1 MRISLPLLCIA
12 LLCLL
17 QPRPL
22 PAEAPKG
29 PMPAALQPASVA
41 MTPGMPPVEPGAFS
55 IVVLPDT
62 QLYAQLHPE
71 IFHQQTQW
79 IADNIQRYN
88 MRFVLQLGDITQTAA
103 EPEWIVARDAFARL
117 KGKISFSL
125 APGNHDYGGRLQ
137 TQTHRSR
144 MSEFFPVSLFQSMP
158 TFAGV
163 YDAQPDK
170 PDNQCHAFEAGG
182 RKWLVLALEFAPRSD
197 VLRWA
202 GDVAGKHA
210 DHSVIIITHAYL
222 DPRTRARFQRTV
234 PAPKK
239 SGAAGAVQQAQPG
252 PDLNQGED
260 IWQKLAS
267 KHKNIVL
274 VLCGHACYTNRR
286 TDMGEHGN
294 TVHEMVVDYQKD
306 VNGGN
311 GWLRLFQILPDGKT
325 IRSREFS
332 PTLGQTS
339 TMPDRSFDFQIGG

>member
-1 MRISLPLLCIA
+1 MP
-12 LLCLL
+12 
-17 QPRPL
+17 Q
-22 PAEAPKG
+22 AE
-29 PMPAALQPASVA
+29 
-41 MTPGMPPVEPGAFS
+41 TGAFS

-62 QLYAQLHPE
+62 QFYSQLHPE

-79 IADNIQRYN
+79 IVDTIKRYDI
-88 MRFVLQLGDITQTAA
+88 RFVLQLGDITQTAA
-103 EPEWIVARDAFARL
+103 ETEWIVARDAFARL
-117 KGKISFSL
+117 NGKVAFSL
-125 APGNHDYGGRLQ
+125 APGNHDYGDRLQ
-137 TQTHRSR
+137 TQTHRTR

-163 YDAQPDK
+163 YDRQPDK

-182 RKWLVLALEFAPRSD
+182 RKWLVIALEFAPRSD

-202 GDVAGKHA
+202 GEVTARHP

-222 DPRTRARFQRTV
+222 DPKTNQRFQRTV
-234 PAPKK
+234 KPAAKDAP
-239 SGAAGAVQQAQPG
+239 AAATKLPE

-260 IWQKLAS
+260 IWQKLAA
-267 KHKNIVL
+267 KHPNIAL

-286 TDMGEHGN
+286 TAIGSSGN

-325 IRSREFS
+325 IRSREYS
-332 PTLGQTS
+332 PTLDQTS
-339 TMPDRSFDFQIGG
+339 TMPDRTFDFQIGGSN